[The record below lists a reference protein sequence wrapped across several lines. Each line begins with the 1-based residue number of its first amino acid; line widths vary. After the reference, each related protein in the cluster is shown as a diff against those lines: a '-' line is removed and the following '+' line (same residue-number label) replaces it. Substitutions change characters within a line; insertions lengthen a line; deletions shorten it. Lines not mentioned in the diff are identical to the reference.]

1 MSFYQELSHHYDE
14 IFAVDQEEMRF
25 IASLFEDA
33 QMLLD
38 IGCGTGNKTVHLA
51 APRRRV
57 IGIDM
62 DSAMI
67 ARARDMIGTS
77 GISYDVLDMLDID
90 KKFSGLAF
98 DGIACLG
105 NSLVH
110 LSVDDISLLIEKAY
124 AMLAEG
130 GLLVIQI
137 LNYDRVLDDCVSTL
151 PDIDTDRVTFTRA
164 YSRACDGLHFLTG
177 LHLKD
182 CGRAFYNDTILFPLR
197 QNTLAGMLAGAG
209 FRPPNWYGSYAG
221 APLTR
226 DSFVVIVSC
235 RK

>member
-25 IASLFEDA
+25 IASLFEGA
-33 QMLLD
+33 RLLLD

-51 APRRRV
+51 APGRRV

-67 ARARDMIGTS
+67 ARARDMVGTS
-77 GISYDVLDMLDID
+77 GVSYDVLDMLDID
-90 KKFSGLAF
+90 KKFSSLAF

-110 LSVDDISLLIEKAY
+110 LSVDDISLLMTKAH
-124 AMLAEG
+124 AMLSEG

-137 LNYDRVLDDCVSTL
+137 LNYDRVLDDCVCTL
-151 PDIDTDRVTFTRA
+151 PDIDTERATFTRA

-182 CGRAFYNDTILFPLR
+182 CGRAFYNDVILFPLR
-197 QNTLAGMLAGAG
+197 RNALAGILAGAG
-209 FRPPNWYGSYAG
+209 FQRTDWYGSYAG

-226 DSFVVIVSC
+226 DSFVTIAAC